1 MGYNPDRQSA
11 GITNVSIN
19 GTWLTTTKL
28 NMERIGS
35 PGSVRLFK
43 ADGNLYIVPS
53 RYRGTVVQQPN
64 YKGKMQHE
72 YRRIVIPPDFSDI
85 VVNGRYRSTIV
96 YNDLVMALI
105 VYQCLSTQARD
116 IHPKTWIR
124 VSFGMRK
131 YIYDASQIPRAELV
145 LSQTQAKDR
154 CGDTGLKRRI
164 R

>member
-1 MGYNPDRQSA
+1 MGYNPDRQSS
-11 GITNVSIN
+11 GITNVTIR
-19 GTWLTTTKL
+19 GKWLTTTKL

-35 PGSVRLFK
+35 PGTVRLFK

-53 RYRGTVVQQPN
+53 RHKGVIVQHPT
-64 YKGKMQHE
+64 YKADMQHE
-72 YRRIVIPPDFSDI
+72 YRRIVVPAELSEI
-85 VVNGRYRSTIV
+85 VVDGMYRSTIV
-96 YNDLVMALI
+96 YNDLAMALL
-105 VYQCLSTQARD
+105 VYKCLSTQARD

-145 LSQTQAKDR
+145 LSQTQAKAR